1 MRGDGLK
8 AAWANYKPFAHTT
21 HTNTHFSD
29 STNTMFCT
37 RATKHAWQM
46 PAWPSPAAISCQAL
60 PIACPPTI
68 LGARLQGV
76 ALGDIHSTLLVT
88 MYSASQSTR
97 VQPTNTRRIEA
108 VVASHSVETCACMPN
123 APRKHVL
130 RWQQGPRLAAK
141 REISHGLMRE
151 KHGGGG
157 DGRSG
162 GAACANRVHNWLE

>member
-29 STNTMFCT
+29 STKGGFCT

-68 LGARLQGV
+68 PGARSHGV
-76 ALGDIHSTLLVT
+76 ALGGIHSTLW
-88 MYSASQSTR
+88 
-97 VQPTNTRRIEA
+97 RIEA
-108 VVASHSVETCACMPN
+108 VVATHSLKLAYVCQMHHGSTCYSGSKA
-123 APRKHVL
+123 HGS
-130 RWQQGPRLAAK
+130 QQ
-141 REISHGLMRE
+141 SV
-151 KHGGGG
+151 
-157 DGRSG
+157 RS
-162 GAACANRVHNWLE
+162 ATA